1 MNMIYFLHLHKSAG
15 TYLVDHA
22 RDNATLYREEM
33 NGNPSAGGSLI
44 PFWEWGWTEQREFLQ
59 RPDYNFVANENCI
72 GQHLI
77 IAESIKYVTIVR
89 DPLDRT
95 YTKPPNV

>member
-33 NGNPSAGGSLI
+33 NGNPSAGGGLI

-59 RPDYNFVANENCI
+59 RPDYNFVAKLHRPAPHHSGEYQVCYY
-72 GQHLI
+72 
-77 IAESIKYVTIVR
+77 SSRPT
-89 DPLDRT
+89 
-95 YTKPPNV
+95 